1 MKLFGAF
8 RFRNYRLWFI
18 GQLASLIG
26 TWMQATAQGYLI
38 FQLTHSPAYLGYVG
52 FASGFPSL
60 LTLVGGI
67 ASDRFSKKNVLLIAQ
82 VVMMILAIILSFLTY
97 IEKIEAWHIIL
108 LSFFLGI
115 ANAFDAPARQS
126 LVSELVDQD
135 HLTNAIALNSSMFN
149 LARTIGPAI
158 AGITYSFLGPAWCFL
173 INALSFL
180 AVILALLLIKTSK
193 RENTKLS
200 QKTVLNDFR
209 EGFIFAYENKT
220 VRILLLIIFI
230 SSIFGLG
237 YVTLVPAWAVNIL
250 KGDASTVGSMQ
261 AIQGL
266 GSFLGALFVASIGN
280 IHYRGKLLVYALFSF
295 PFILFIFSVIRFFP
309 LVLVTL
315 FIGGFGF
322 MIVFNLAN
330 AIIQRIVPNH
340 LRGRVMSLYTFGF
353 LGALPIGSLF
363 MGTLAEYT
371 SEPFSILVSSA
382 CMFIFVIWIW
392 IYTPYLRQSPN

>member
-1 MKLFGAF
+1 
-8 RFRNYRLWFI
+8 
-18 GQLASLIG
+18 
-26 TWMQATAQGYLI
+26 MQATAQGYLI

>member
-1 MKLFGAF
+1 
-8 RFRNYRLWFI
+8 
-18 GQLASLIG
+18 
-26 TWMQATAQGYLI
+26 MQATAQGYLI

-193 RENTKLS
+193 RENNKLS